1 MTRRKTSRRWLSEHR
16 ADQYVQRA
24 TREGGRSRAIF
35 KLEQIDARDGL
46 LKPGMTVIDLGS
58 APGGWS
64 QYAARRVGP
73 TGTVIALDL
82 LPMEPIAGVVFLQG
96 DFREPSSLDRLTAT
110 LSGRRADLVMS
121 DMAPNLS
128 GVKSSDQARAMALLE
143 SALEFARGSLQ
154 SGGAFLVKMFHG
166 RGSEEYVREL
176 RRSFAKV
183 LIRKPD
189 ASRAR
194 SAEVYVLARNY
205 HV

>member
-154 SGGAFLVKMFHG
+154 FGGAFLVKMFHG